1 MSVLPKEVNYSLAQL
16 PPSVRGES
24 FVAVPQNG
32 SSFTEGQQ
40 IQLSLVQN
48 SGAYFISGSGYLT
61 FNINVTGS
69 TASVNHLLG
78 IPACSVFSRSDLFI
92 NSQNVESV
100 ANYGA
105 LANTLFHGKMNV
117 AQKAGLS
124 YPFGTTLTA
133 GANADPAKV
142 DSRTI
147 PATADVNKISV
158 SVPLCN
164 LLQNCDKMIP
174 LDMGEFRLL
183 LTLDQLANIACEVD
197 GTETTLT
204 AFSITDVEYH
214 YDCVVFDAQTD
225 ALIKGSQVD
234 SAGDLYIK
242 SESYQT
248 SQSVIAS
255 GQQGSLEIPF
265 ANSLTSIKSLISNF
279 TRSDRYK
286 QFASYDITGSAGGS
300 IQYQIAG
307 IPYPPR
313 AIDTLNHRSS
323 AVMET
328 IGALHG
334 NKANPAH
341 TNCSYSTNNF
351 RDVAELIADDP
362 VDDLSKATFGVST
375 EKLDGSYMLTGVSS
389 MNSNSTIRL
398 NIGTATPVA
407 CNALMIFNHDAILR
421 SEEHTSSHGY
431 ISYAVFC
438 LKKKKSPQ

>member
-48 SGAYFISGSGYLT
+48 SGCYFISGSAFLT
-61 FNINVTGS
+61 FNINVTGNGD
-69 TASVNHLLG
+69 SVNHLLG

-92 NSQNVESV
+92 NSQNVESI

-105 LANTLFHGKMNV
+105 LTNTLFHGKMNI

-124 YPFGTTLTA
+124 YPFGTTLIS

-147 PATADVNKISV
+147 PASATANKISV

-183 LTLDQLANIACEVD
+183 LTLDQLANFACEAD
-197 GTETTLT
+197 GTATSLT

-214 YDCVVFDAQTD
+214 YDAVTFDAQTD

-242 SESYQT
+242 TESYQT
-248 SQSVIAS
+248 SQSVIAQ
-255 GQQGSLEIPF
+255 GQQGSIELPF

-286 QFASYDITGSAGGS
+286 QFASYDITGVAGGS
-300 IQYQIAG
+300 VSYQIAG

-323 AVMET
+323 VVLET

-341 TNCSYSTNNF
+341 TNCSYSANNF
-351 RDVAELIADDP
+351 RDVNVGQGSDP

-375 EKLDGSYMLTGVSS
+375 EKLDGSSSYLLTGVSS

-407 CNALMIFNHDAILR
+407 CNALMIFNHDAILKYNPA
-421 SEEHTSSHGY
+421 TNQ
-431 ISYAVFC
+431 VVVM
-438 LKKKKSPQ
+438 K

>member
-48 SGAYFISGSGYLT
+48 SGAYFISGSAYLT
-61 FNINVTGS
+61 FNIKVTGDA
-69 TASVNHLLG
+69 TAVNHLLG

-92 NSQNVESV
+92 NSQNVESI

-105 LANTLFHGKMNV
+105 LSNTLFHGKMNI

-133 GANADPAKV
+133 GNSSAV

-147 PATADVNKISV
+147 PVGANVNTISV

-183 LTLDQLANIACEVD
+183 LTLDQLANIACEAD
-197 GTETTLT
+197 GTATSLS

-255 GQQGSLEIPF
+255 GQSGSLELPF

-286 QFASYDITGSAGGS
+286 QFASYDITGVAGGS
-300 IQYQIAG
+300 VSYTIAG
-307 IPYPPR
+307 VPYPPR
-313 AIDTLNHRSS
+313 QISTALHRSS
-323 AVMET
+323 AIVET

-341 TNCSYSTNNF
+341 TNCSYSANNF
-351 RDVAELIADDP
+351 RDVNELFADDP

-375 EKLDGSYMLTGVSS
+375 EKLDGSSSYLLTGVSS

-407 CNALMIFNHDAILR
+407 CNALMIFNHDAILKYNPA
-421 SEEHTSSHGY
+421 SNQ
-431 ISYAVFC
+431 VVVM
-438 LKKKKSPQ
+438 K

>member
-40 IQLSLVQN
+40 IQLALVQN
-48 SGAYFISGSGYLT
+48 AGSYFVSGSGYLT
-61 FNINVTGS
+61 FNIRATCHA
-69 TASVNHLLG
+69 TADNYLLG

-92 NSQNVESV
+92 NSQNVESI

-124 YPFGTTLTA
+124 YPFGVSLTSGDA
-133 GANADPAKV
+133 TKV
-142 DSRTI
+142 DSRLL
-147 PATADVNKISV
+147 AGGAGAQVISV

-164 LLQNCDKMIP
+164 LLQNADKMIP

-183 LTLDQLANIACEVD
+183 LTLDQLVNISCESD
-197 GTETTLT
+197 GSESTLS
-204 AFSITDVEYH
+204 AYSITDVEYH

-242 SESYQT
+242 SEGYQT

-255 GQQGSLEIPF
+255 GQSGSLELPF
-265 ANSLTSIKSLISNF
+265 ANSLTSIKSLLTNF

-286 QFASYDITGSAGGS
+286 QFASYDITGSAGGAVS
-300 IQYQIAG
+300 YTIAG
-307 IPYPPR
+307 IPFPNRPL
-313 AIDTLNHRSS
+313 DTINHRSS
-323 AVMET
+323 VVMET

-334 NKANPAH
+334 TKANPAY
-341 TNCSYSTNNF
+341 TNCAYSANNF
-351 RDVAELIADDP
+351 RDVAVAQASDD
-362 VDDLSKATFGVST
+362 VRDLSKATFGCST
-375 EKLDGSYMLTGVSS
+375 EKIDGSYMLTGVSS

-407 CNALMIFNHDAILR
+407 CNALMIFNHDQILKYNPA
-421 SEEHTSSHGY
+421 TNQ
-431 ISYAVFC
+431 VVVM
-438 LKKKKSPQ
+438 K

>member
-1 MSVLPKEVNYSLAQL
+1 MSVLPKEVNFQLAQL

-48 SGAYFISGSGYLT
+48 SGAYFIAGSGYLT
-61 FNINVTGS
+61 FSINVTGS
-69 TASVNHLLG
+69 AASVNHLLG

-105 LANTLFHGKMNV
+105 LANTLFNGKMNI

-133 GANADPAKV
+133 GNSSAV

-147 PATADVNKISV
+147 PATAVVNKISV

-183 LTLDQLANIACEVD
+183 LTLDQLANIACEAD
-197 GTETTLT
+197 GTDTTLT

-255 GQQGSLEIPF
+255 GQQGSVEYPF
-265 ANSLTSIKSLISNF
+265 ANSLSSIKSLITNF

-286 QFASYDITGSAGGS
+286 QFASYDITGAAGGS
-300 IQYQIAG
+300 VSYTIAG

-313 AIDTLNHRSS
+313 PIDTLNHRSS
-323 AVMET
+323 AVLET

-341 TNCSYSTNNF
+341 TNCSYSANNF

-407 CNALMIFNHDAILR
+407 CNALMIFNHDAILKYNPA
-421 SEEHTSSHGY
+421 TNQ
-431 ISYAVFC
+431 VVVM
-438 LKKKKSPQ
+438 K

>member
-48 SGAYFISGSGYLT
+48 SGCYFISGSAYLT
-61 FNINVTGS
+61 FNINVTGDS
-69 TASVNHLLG
+69 ASVNHLLG
-78 IPACSVFSRSDLFI
+78 ITACSVFSRSDLFI
-92 NSQNVESV
+92 NSQNVESI

-105 LANTLFHGKMNV
+105 LTNTLFHGKMNI
-117 AQKAGLS
+117 AQKASLS

-133 GANADPAKV
+133 GNSTAV

-147 PATADVNKISV
+147 AASAVVNTISV

-183 LTLDQLANIACEVD
+183 LTLDQLANIACEAD
-197 GTETTLT
+197 GTATSLT

-214 YDCVVFDAQTD
+214 YDAVTFDAQTD

-242 SESYQT
+242 TESYQT
-248 SQSVIAS
+248 SQSVIAQ
-255 GQQGSLEIPF
+255 GQQGSIEIPF

-286 QFASYDITGSAGGS
+286 QFASYDITGVAGGAVS
-300 IQYQIAG
+300 YQIAG

-313 AIDTLNHRSS
+313 PIDTLNHRSS

-341 TNCSYSTNNF
+341 TNCSYSANNF
-351 RDVAELIADDP
+351 RDVAVAQNADP

-407 CNALMIFNHDAILR
+407 CNALMIFNHDCILKYNPA
-421 SEEHTSSHGY
+421 TNQ
-431 ISYAVFC
+431 VVVM
-438 LKKKKSPQ
+438 K

>member
-32 SSFTEGQQ
+32 SSFSESQQ
-40 IQLSLVQN
+40 IQIAMVQN
-48 SGAYFISGSGYLT
+48 SGAYFIPGSGYLT

-69 TASVNHLLG
+69 AASVNHLLG

-92 NSQNVESV
+92 NSQNVESIS
-100 ANYGA
+100 NYGA
-105 LANTLFHGKMNV
+105 LVNTLFHGKMNI

-133 GANADPAKV
+133 GNSSAV

-147 PATADVNKISV
+147 AANTDVNKISV

-164 LLQNCDKMIP
+164 LLQNTSDGKMIP

-197 GTETTLT
+197 GTATTLT
-204 AFSITDVEYH
+204 AFSISDVEYH

-242 SESYQT
+242 TESYQT

-286 QFASYDITGSAGGS
+286 QFAAYDITGAAGGS
-300 IQYQIAG
+300 VSYTIAG
-307 IPYPPR
+307 VPYPPR
-313 AIDTLNHRSS
+313 PIDTLNHRSS
-323 AVMET
+323 AVLET

-351 RDVAELIADDP
+351 RDVAVAQNADA

-407 CNALMIFNHDAILR
+407 CNALMIFNHDAILKYNPA
-421 SEEHTSSHGY
+421 TNQ
-431 ISYAVFC
+431 VVVM
-438 LKKKKSPQ
+438 K